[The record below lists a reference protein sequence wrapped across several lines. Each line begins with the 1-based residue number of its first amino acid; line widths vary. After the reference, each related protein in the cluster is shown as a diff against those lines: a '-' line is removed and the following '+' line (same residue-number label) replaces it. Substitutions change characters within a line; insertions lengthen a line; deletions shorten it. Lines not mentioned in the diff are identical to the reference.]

1 MIKDRRVG
9 SFMGKQINYWMDY
22 ENFKLLAEKALE
34 LGFIIYRRRADEQGK
49 IVYGNDISIVTASV
63 KDYYFYFPKAGNII
77 INTINGRECVR
88 TIGESSQAIIEA
100 GFSSIHQEKKKI
112 TRSRLWC
119 SSGFYREDG
128 EYINRPE
135 SLTKGYNSLAR
146 YAKKLAP
153 YIELVDVYISSRDE
167 NYGEEV
173 KYKHKEYVS
182 QYFIDKMSEGYELVA
197 SL

>member
-1 MIKDRRVG
+1 MNRLCLH
-9 SFMGKQINYWMDY
+9 GKKHIN
-22 ENFKLLAEKALE
+22 L
-34 LGFIIYRRRADEQGK
+34 
-49 IVYGNDISIVTASV
+49 NDQVND
-63 KDYYFYFPKAGNII
+63 KRQD
-77 INTINGRECVR
+77 
-88 TIGESSQAIIEA
+88 GESSQAIIEA

-119 SSGFYREDG
+119 SSGFYGEDG

-135 SLTKGYNSLAR
+135 SLTKVYNSLAR